1 MYTEEGRQ
9 FLKQLRLEQLP
20 SGKNLEF
27 YFQGLFNGIVKRNPD
42 GSIKPSVETL
52 QKGEEWILEQL
63 PTLIYWAFG
72 PWGGTINYDYYNNF
86 ITKLK
91 DHEVYRLH
99 VLSTFLK
106 KLKEYSKKA
115 EEKTEKFRKTISKI
129 QVMFRKKRA
138 CVEI

>member
-1 MYTEEGRQ
+1 MCTEEGRR
-9 FLKQLRLEQLP
+9 LLRELRLKELP

-42 GSIKPSVETL
+42 GSIKPSGETL
-52 QKGEEWILEQL
+52 QKREEWFLDQL
-63 PTLIYWAFG
+63 PTLIYWAFD

-106 KLKEYSKKA
+106 KLNEYSKKA

-138 CVEI
+138 CIEI